1 MLGSTIGKKGRSTKR
16 LHKLTATASK
26 SDLEYLDR
34 TTAQLKRTRQRTN
47 KSELI
52 ALAVALLRQK
62 STAEIERLLDSRE
75 AKGS

>member
-1 MLGSTIGKKGRSTKR
+1 MIRLLTGKKGKSTKR

-26 SDLEYLDR
+26 SDLEYLDQ

-52 ALAVALLRQK
+52 ALAVAMLRQK
-62 STAEIERLLDSRE
+62 SAPEIERMLDSRE

>member
-1 MLGSTIGKKGRSTKR
+1 MIRSLIGKKGRSTKR
-16 LHKLTATASK
+16 LFKLTATASK

-34 TTAQLKRTRQRTN
+34 TMAALKRTRQRTN

-62 STAEIERLLDSRE
+62 STIEIERMLDDRE
-75 AKGS
+75 ARGS